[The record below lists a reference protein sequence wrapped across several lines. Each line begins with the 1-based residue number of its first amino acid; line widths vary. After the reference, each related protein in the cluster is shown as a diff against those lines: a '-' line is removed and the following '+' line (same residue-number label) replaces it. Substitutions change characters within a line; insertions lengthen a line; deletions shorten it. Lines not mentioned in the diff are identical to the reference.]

1 MTKKSSGGRPFPG
14 PYNQATSPMWMK
26 ERAPHTSRLVRACG
40 ANKNLLWIQ
49 IPTPKSGYLVA
60 LYSTHVVRLVGPP
73 HLTKHL
79 REEVLPDLQ
88 HLLLHAR
95 LHLTLLVH
103 LRNRSPHLRHI
114 LLLLLILFPILWW
127 LIQRAGAPTVP
138 APASTL
144 APFGLEDHQVPSNS
158 L

>member
-1 MTKKSSGGRPFPG
+1 MILLLLLKYHLRLCYLCFLVARLILLLYFQLLCSELKKGSKV
-14 PYNQATSPMWMK
+14 A
-26 ERAPHTSRLVRACG
+26 
-40 ANKNLLWIQ
+40 
-49 IPTPKSGYLVA
+49 LVA
-60 LYSTHVVRLVGPP
+60 LYSTHVVRLVAPP
-73 HLTKHL
+73 HLTKHI

-103 LRNRSPHLRHI
+103 LLNRSPHLRHI
-114 LLLLLILFPILWW
+114 LLLLLILFPILWC